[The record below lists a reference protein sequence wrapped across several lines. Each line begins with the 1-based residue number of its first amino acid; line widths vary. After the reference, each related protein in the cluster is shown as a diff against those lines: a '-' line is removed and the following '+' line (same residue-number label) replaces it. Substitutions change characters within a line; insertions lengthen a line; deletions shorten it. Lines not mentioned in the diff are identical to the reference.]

1 MHQLLSYV
9 LLGLV
14 QGVTEF
20 LPISS
25 DGHLVL
31 LGRWVHTP
39 GDELAVIVL
48 LHTGSL
54 AALLWAFRR
63 ELLGIVR
70 PPREPGAMGGP
81 GLLGLLVLSTLPV
94 AVFGPMFY
102 AAFNSAFA
110 SPDFAAWM
118 LVVTGLILI
127 ATRTFRV
134 GTASVN
140 PLSALA
146 MGVAQ
151 IFALLPGISRSA
163 LTMATGFALGVDRVR
178 VARFSFLMA
187 IPAIIGATI
196 YELMRL
202 GGMADVDPL
211 GITAGILAAFA
222 SGLIA
227 IRALLFLVRRGR
239 FEWFGVYCM
248 AVGALFLVI
257 G

>member
-1 MHQLLSYV
+1 MSHLLSYV
-9 LLGLV
+9 ILGLV

-31 LGRWVHTP
+31 LGRWIHTP

-63 ELLGIVR
+63 ELLGLVR
-70 PPREPGAMGGP
+70 QPREPGVMGGP
-81 GLLGLLVLSTLPV
+81 GLFALIVVSTLPV
-94 AVFGPMFY
+94 AVFGPTFY
-102 AAFNSAFA
+102 AAFNSAFQ

-118 LVVTGLILI
+118 LIVTGLVLV

-134 GTASVN
+134 GNASVN
-140 PLSALA
+140 LLSALA

-163 LTMATGFALGVDRVR
+163 LTMATGFALGVERVR

-196 YELMRL
+196 YELTKL
-202 GGMADVDPL
+202 GGIAGVDPL
-211 GITAGILAAFA
+211 GITAGILTAFV

-248 AVGALFLVI
+248 VMGALFLLA

>member
-1 MHQLLSYV
+1 MSPLLSYV
-9 LLGLV
+9 LLGFV

-31 LGRWVHTP
+31 IGRWIPTP
-39 GDELAVIVL
+39 GDDLAVVVL
-48 LHTGSL
+48 LHIGSL

-63 ELLGIVR
+63 ELVGFVR

-81 GLLGLLVLSTLPV
+81 GLFALIAVSTLPV
-94 AVFGPMFY
+94 AVFGPTFY
-102 AAFNSAFA
+102 SAFNSAFQ

-118 LVVTGLILI
+118 LILTGVVLVT
-127 ATRTFRV
+127 TRTFGV
-134 GTASVN
+134 GTGSVN
-140 PLSALA
+140 LLSAVA

-151 IFALLPGISRSA
+151 VFALLPGLSRSA
-163 LTMATGFALGVDRVR
+163 LTMATGFALGVERVS

-187 IPAIIGATI
+187 VPAILGANI
-196 YELMRL
+196 YELTKL
-202 GGMADVDPL
+202 GGIAGVDPL
-211 GITAGILAAFA
+211 GIAAGIVAAFL

-248 AVGALFLVI
+248 AMGVLFLLT